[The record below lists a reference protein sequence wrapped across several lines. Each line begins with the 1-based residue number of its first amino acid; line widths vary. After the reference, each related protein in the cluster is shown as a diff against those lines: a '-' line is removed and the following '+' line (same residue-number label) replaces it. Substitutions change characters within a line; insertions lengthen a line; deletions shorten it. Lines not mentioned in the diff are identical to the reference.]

1 MYTRPPTHRGKTPPF
16 AGLVCLCNQRATCAK
31 TLIYCHVFANPP
43 EPPATRLFLKTLLFL
58 ASVSSDQHLKQ
69 NRTEQ
74 SSPRRG
80 GERGRCRAVGPG
92 TGSLC
97 LLEVP
102 LSRWSGRLKHCHLL
116 DENGYLPASILKQ
129 AADHKNWH
137 DACSQVTAGGKG
149 KNPAAKL
156 GRAKGS
162 AETHENS
169 PK

>member
-16 AGLVCLCNQRATCAK
+16 AGLVCLCNKRATCAK
-31 TLIYCHVFANPP
+31 TLIYCHVFAKPP
-43 EPPATRLFLKTLLFL
+43 EPPATRLVLKTLLFP
-58 ASVSSDQHLKQ
+58 ASVSSDQHLKAKA
-69 NRTEQ
+69 NRTMVPETRWA
-74 SSPRRG
+74 S
-80 GERGRCRAVGPG
+80 AVGPG
-92 TGSLC
+92 AGSLC

-162 AETHENS
+162 AETQENS